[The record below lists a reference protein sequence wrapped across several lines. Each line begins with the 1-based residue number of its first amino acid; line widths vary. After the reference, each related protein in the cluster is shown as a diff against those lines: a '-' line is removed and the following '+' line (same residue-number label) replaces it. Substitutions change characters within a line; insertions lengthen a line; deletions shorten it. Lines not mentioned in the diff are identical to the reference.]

1 MRGVREHPL
10 SNAGSTSYTT
20 PSVPPSP
27 QFVTITHPYHP
38 WHGERLRLIRV
49 CRGADPDLE
58 VQLPNGLRLRVA
70 MSCTD
75 YATPQ
80 GTGYSSAPPHM
91 LDFNGLRLAAELVE
105 RMRQAG
111 RYPVAE
117 GEGESCASDDQEYD

>member
-1 MRGVREHPL
+1 M
-10 SNAGSTSYTT
+10 
-20 PSVPPSP
+20 
-27 QFVTITHPYHP
+27 
-38 WHGERLRLIRV
+38 RLIRV